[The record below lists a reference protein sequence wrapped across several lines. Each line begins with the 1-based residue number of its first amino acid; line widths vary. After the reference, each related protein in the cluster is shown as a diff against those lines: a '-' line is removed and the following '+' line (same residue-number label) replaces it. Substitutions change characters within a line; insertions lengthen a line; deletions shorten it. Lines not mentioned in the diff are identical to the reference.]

1 MGRPVV
7 RDRDPSSS
15 SANPLDRLFSIAD
28 STPDRASGEWLKA
41 GLFAYL
47 NEPDGTLDRC
57 LGVAGTLGR
66 SPRFR
71 WLKARRDSHLR
82 AALLLLNGDYS
93 ALADEVARYDR
104 APRHARER
112 PEPMADWS
120 AARQEVHRAA
130 QVGLA
135 LPRTRDGLMR
145 TLTNEPPLFALDN
158 PPETGDFTT
167 NR

>member
-1 MGRPVV
+1 MEQSLVK
-7 RDRDPSSS
+7 DRDPSSS

-41 GLFAYL
+41 RLLAYL

-82 AALLLLNGDYS
+82 AALLLLNGDYLK
-93 ALADEVARYDR
+93 LANEIARYDR
-104 APRHARER
+104 GPRHARER

-130 QVGLA
+130 RVGLA
-135 LPRTRDGLMR
+135 LPKTRDGLMR

-158 PPETGDFTT
+158 PPETGDVTT
-167 NR
+167 NQ